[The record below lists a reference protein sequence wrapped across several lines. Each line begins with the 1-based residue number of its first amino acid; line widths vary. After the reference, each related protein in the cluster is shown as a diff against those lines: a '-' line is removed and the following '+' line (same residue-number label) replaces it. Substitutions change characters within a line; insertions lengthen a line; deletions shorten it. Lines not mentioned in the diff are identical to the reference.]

1 MSIPAEFSE
10 KQETALTGLFV
21 LSGEDLHKGEQQV
34 ERSPTLILLP
44 PLSEPHLGSGGS
56 RFDVTC
62 RLSAVCVSARHWVT
76 CVVTKRPSPSMRQR
90 SVDSKD
96 LVIAT

>member
-1 MSIPAEFSE
+1 MPIPAEFSE
-10 KQETALTGLFV
+10 KQETALKGLFV

-34 ERSPTLILLP
+34 ERSPTL
-44 PLSEPHLGSGGS
+44 SQPHLGSRRS
-56 RFDVTC
+56 HSDVTC
-62 RLSAVCVSARHWVT
+62 QLSAVCVSSRHRVT